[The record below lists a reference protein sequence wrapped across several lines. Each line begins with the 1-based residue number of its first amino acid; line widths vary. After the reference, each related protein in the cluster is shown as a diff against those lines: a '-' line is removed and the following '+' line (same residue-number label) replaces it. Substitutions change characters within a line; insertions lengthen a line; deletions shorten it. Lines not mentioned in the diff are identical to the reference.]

1 VHSPALA
8 FSLAP
13 PAYPPDAPGHAC
25 SHAPNTVPTLTCLC
39 VGGEKRRCSV
49 AHELLIDPS
58 LLLLDEPTS
67 GLDSTSAMRMFRTMQ
82 ALARSG
88 RTVIASV
95 HQPSS
100 RGFQLL
106 DKVQR
111 RGFFLCLE
119 GLLPSGCNEW
129 K

>member
-1 VHSPALA
+1 MSDNVTTL
-8 FSLAP
+8 FLFLL
-13 PAYPPDAPGHAC
+13 C
-25 SHAPNTVPTLTCLC
+25 ST
-39 VGGEKRRCSV
+39 VGGEKRRCTV

-100 RGFQLL
+100 RGYQLL
-106 DKVQR
+106 DKV
-111 RGFFLCLE
+111 
-119 GLLPSGCNEW
+119 GLICSMHLKLFKICWVLRIIGIGVVVQATNH
-129 K
+129 